1 MFCGIE
7 LAATYRFYIS
17 VSGLP
22 HGEKHKRKEP
32 WQIAKAQSIKTKTG
46 KGDDAYIIKCDC

>member
-1 MFCGIE
+1 MTYLFI
-7 LAATYRFYIS
+7 LAFQVFSHR
-17 VSGLP
+17 
-22 HGEKHKRKEP
+22 EKDKRKEP

>member
-1 MFCGIE
+1 MICGINSPRYTIFI
-7 LAATYRFYIS
+7 LAFQ
-17 VSGLP
+17 VSRT
-22 HGEKHKRKEP
+22 EKSKRKEP

>member
-1 MFCGIE
+1 MA
-7 LAATYRFYIS
+7 LAICRCDRRFSIS
-17 VSGLP
+17 VSDSRK
-22 HGEKHKRKEP
+22 EKKHKRKEP